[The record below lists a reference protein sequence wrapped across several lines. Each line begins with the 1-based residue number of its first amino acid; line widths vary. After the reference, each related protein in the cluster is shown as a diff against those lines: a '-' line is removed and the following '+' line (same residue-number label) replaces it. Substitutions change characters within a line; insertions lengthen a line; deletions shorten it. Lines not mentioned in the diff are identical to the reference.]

1 MPTVFF
7 NLLFSEERILFYSF
21 IEITDNAINEFYSKF
36 KLRELKDIFNK
47 EL

>member
-7 NLLFSEERILFYSF
+7 NLLFSEKRILFYSF
-21 IEITDNAINEFYSKF
+21 IKIIDNTINEFHNKF

-47 EL
+47 KL